1 MPRNRVPAQ
10 REGFFPS
17 ESMKVLLTGA
27 SGFVGSHI
35 LDSLCARGIPTA
47 VLLRPASNQR
57 FIQAHLP
64 QLDVRIGSISDPQSL
79 GAALQDITHVI
90 HCAGCVKALHISEFY
105 TVNHMGARNVVEA
118 VNRQP
123 GRIQRLVH
131 ISSLAAGGPAVPDRP
146 AREEDPPHP
155 VSEYGRSKLAGEQEV
170 RNCESEHVILR
181 PPAVYGPRDD
191 AFLPLFKAIKAHILP
206 RFGGGRLA
214 LSFIFVKDLAEIAVA
229 CLTHPAAGGKTFYV
243 ASPEI
248 TKAHALAEEIAS
260 QMKTWT
266 LTVPLPTAALWP
278 LCQLQEAISRL
289 TGRPAVLSR
298 QKYAELRAP
307 GWVCDPARLRQEL
320 GLVCA
325 TRLKD
330 GIADTLAWYRQQGW
344 L

>member
-1 MPRNRVPAQ
+1 
-10 REGFFPS
+10 
-17 ESMKVLLTGA
+17 MKVLLTGA
-27 SGFVGSHI
+27 SGFVGSHV
-35 LDSLCARGIPTA
+35 LDRLRAQGIPTA

-57 FIQAHLP
+57 FINAHLP
-64 QLDVRIGSISDPQSL
+64 QLDVRNGSLSDPQSL
-79 GAALQDITHVI
+79 GTALLDITHVI
-90 HCAGCVKALHISEFY
+90 HCAGCVKALQVSEFY
-105 TVNHMGARNVVEA
+105 TVNQIGTRNVVAA
-118 VNRQP
+118 VNQQP

-131 ISSLAAGGPAVPDRP
+131 ISSLAAGGPAVPGRP

-170 RNCESEHVILR
+170 RNCRSEHVILR

-191 AFLPLFKAIKAHILP
+191 AFLLLFKAVKAHILP
-206 RFGGGRLA
+206 RFGGGRLP
-214 LSFIFVKDLAEIAVA
+214 LSFVFVKDLAETIVA
-229 CLTHPAAGGKTFYV
+229 CLIHPAAGGKTFYA

-248 TKAHALAEEIAS
+248 TQAHALAEEIAA

-278 LCQLQEAISRL
+278 LCQMQEAISRL

-307 GWVCDPARLRQEL
+307 GWVCDPARLQQEL

-330 GIADTLAWYRQQGW
+330 GIAETLAWYRQQGW